1 MKPLEVQP
9 GWAESWKLS
18 HRYDLME
25 LWGDTRHRGYAY
37 AYANRRRATLALLG
51 EVLAP
56 GARVLDMAAAQ
67 GNFSIALAELG
78 YRVTWN
84 DLRGELEAYV
94 RLKHRSGE
102 IRYAPGNAFE
112 LAFDHAFDAV
122 LITEVIEHVA
132 HPDEFL
138 RNAAALVRPGG
149 YLIMT
154 TPNGAYFRNRLPR
167 FSECADPAQFE
178 AVQFRPDADGHI
190 FLLHPDEV
198 PPLAAQAGLAID
210 RFDLFTNPLTN
221 GHVKTERLLHLL
233 PRGLVEAAERLSQ
246 RLPALVRQRL
256 LVQMGVRFRR
266 CTPPALP

>member
-1 MKPLEVQP
+1 MKPLELQP
-9 GWAESWKLS
+9 DWAESWKLS

-37 AYANRRRATLALLG
+37 AYANRRRATLDLLA

-56 GARVLDMAAAQ
+56 GARVLDLAAAQ
-67 GNFSIALAELG
+67 GNFSIALAERG

-94 RLKHRSGE
+94 RMKHRQGE
-102 IRYAPGNAFE
+102 IHYAPGNAFE
-112 LAFDHAFDAV
+112 LRFDEPFDAV

-138 RNAAALVRPGG
+138 RKAAGLLRPGG
-149 YLIMT
+149 WLIMT

-167 FSECADPAQFE
+167 FSDCADPAQFE
-178 AVQFRPDADGHI
+178 AVQFKPDADGHI

-198 PPLAAQAGLAID
+198 PPLAAKAGLVID
-210 RFDLFTNPLTN
+210 RFELFTNPLTN

-233 PRGLVEAAERLSQ
+233 PRHLVEATERLGQ
-246 RLPALVRQRL
+246 ALPGFVKRRL
-256 LVQMGVRFRR
+256 LVQMGVRFRQR
-266 CTPPALP
+266 AAPAGC

>member
-1 MKPLEVQP
+1 MKPLELQP
-9 GWAESWKLS
+9 DWADSWKLS
-18 HRYDLME
+18 HHYDLME

-37 AYANRRRATLALLG
+37 AYANRRRATLDLLVD
-51 EVLAP
+51 VLVP

-67 GNFSIALAELG
+67 GNFSIALAEQG

-84 DLRGELEAYV
+84 DLRGELEPYV
-94 RLKHRSGE
+94 RMKHRKGE
-102 IRYAPGNAFE
+102 IHYAPGNAFE
-112 LAFDHAFDAV
+112 LKLGEPFDAV
-122 LITEVIEHVA
+122 LMTEVIEHVA

-138 RNAAALVRPGG
+138 RNAAQLVRPGG

-178 AVQFRPDADGHI
+178 AVQFQPDGDGHI

-198 PPLAAQAGLAID
+198 PPLAANAGLSID

-221 GHVKTERLLHLL
+221 GHVKTERLLHVL

-246 RLPALVRQRL
+246 RLPSFVGRRL

-266 CTPPALP
+266 GIAPASG